1 MQIAIKTDGASRGNP
16 GPAAYGYVIYR
27 DGKIFQKEGK
37 TLGVTTNNIAE
48 YTALKEA
55 LFFLAESG
63 IVEEVDELL
72 IQADSQLMIRQL
84 LGQYKVKHPGI
95 KEIYT
100 QINKLLEEYSNVR
113 FEHIRREFNKEAD
126 SLCNMALDGL
136 I

>member
-1 MQIAIKTDGASRGNP
+1 M
-16 GPAAYGYVIYR
+16 
-27 DGKIFQKEGK
+27 
-37 TLGVTTNNIAE
+37 GVTTNNIAE

-100 QINKLLEEYSNVR
+100 QINKLLEEYSFVCK
-113 FEHIRREFNKEAD
+113 F
-126 SLCNMALDGL
+126 L
-136 I
+136 